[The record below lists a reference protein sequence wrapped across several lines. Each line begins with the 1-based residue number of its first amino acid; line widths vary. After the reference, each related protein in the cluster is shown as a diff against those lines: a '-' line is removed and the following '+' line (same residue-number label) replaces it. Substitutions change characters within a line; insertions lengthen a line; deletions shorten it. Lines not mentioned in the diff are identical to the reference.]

1 MSTPIGKTISEST
14 VLVLIPVRLGIL
26 AIALLA
32 AAPLELT
39 DFFATDLTA
48 VAPLDADLELD
59 AREAMLDLPVRLIAK
74 F

>member
-1 MSTPIGKTISEST
+1 MSTPVCKTISEST
-14 VLVLIPVRLGIL
+14 VLALIPARLGIL
-26 AIALLA
+26 AMALLA

-48 VAPLDADLELD
+48 TATLDAVLELTV
-59 AREAMLDLPVRLIAK
+59 REAMFDLTAGLIVK

>member
-1 MSTPIGKTISEST
+1 MSRPIGKTISEST

-32 AAPLELT
+32 AAPLELA

-48 VAPLDADLELD
+48 TAPLDAGLELTV
-59 AREAMLDLPVRLIAK
+59 REAMFDLTAGLIAK